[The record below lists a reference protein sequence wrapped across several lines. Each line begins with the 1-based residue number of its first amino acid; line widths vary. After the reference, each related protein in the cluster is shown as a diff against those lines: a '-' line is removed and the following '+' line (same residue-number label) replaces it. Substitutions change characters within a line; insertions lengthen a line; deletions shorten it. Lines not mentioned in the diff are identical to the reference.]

1 MLRKPSSVNAFSL
14 PFSAILSP
22 PLAGIVKLMAVHTDV
37 FGVMPGS
44 VLCRFTF
51 LKTFR
56 GNGLNNYFL
65 KENSSEKIIL
75 DVTSY
80 LKEKFDVLPLED
92 VLPICRK

>member
-44 VLCRFTF
+44 VLSRF
-51 LKTFR
+51 
-56 GNGLNNYFL
+56 YIP
-65 KENSSEKIIL
+65 EN
-75 DVTSY
+75 
-80 LKEKFDVLPLED
+80 F
-92 VLPICRK
+92 